1 MSQEDL
7 LKRLI
12 YESDSK
18 NIFYSR
24 RQLLEAVPFFIE
36 DAETAIK
43 TLELLYSI
51 TNSDHLKK
59 IIDEILDLL
68 RKFDYL
74 RPLE

>member
-1 MSQEDL
+1 MTQEDL
-7 LKRLI
+7 LRRLI

-24 RQLLEAVPFFIE
+24 RQLLESVQFFI
-36 DAETAIK
+36 DDTDTVIK